1 MSKHFLVLA
10 LAIGLPAFLPA
21 ESLAVNCEVVRK
33 DLKLGRWPEDVAL
46 GHGITLSQV
55 KSCQDSSKQGSAT
68 PPPSNAK
75 PAPKSSSS
83 SEKSSD
89 SRR

>member
-1 MSKHFLVLA
+1 MSKHFLFLA

-55 KSCQDSSKQGSAT
+55 KSCQDTSKSGATMT
-68 PPPSNAK
+68 PPSSAK
-75 PAPKSSSS
+75 PAAKNPTKAQTRSG
-83 SEKSSD
+83 
-89 SRR
+89 R